1 MMKKLYFTSDWHFSH
16 GNIVKFCPTF
26 RPEYGKD
33 DPQKM
38 NEYLIDVWNAT
49 VRPDDVVYNL
59 GDVSFAKDKKD
70 IISVLERL
78 NGEHHLILGNHD
90 TLIKQHKAEFLSLK
104 KHDGKPL
111 LSSIQDYAKVRL
123 RDGGHT
129 LILSHYPMI
138 EWEGCHKGWYHL
150 YGHLH
155 DRLAKVRGRALNVG
169 FDLHGRLLSLDEIDE
184 FLAQLPKV
192 GHFDK
197 DEQLA
202 CADLVQTKTNIKA
215 LLAYLNQQ
223 TPSLF

>member
-1 MMKKLYFTSDWHFSH
+1 MKKLYFTSDWHFSH

-70 IISVLERL
+70 IIAVLERL

-197 DEQLA
+197 DVALTSSDIHA
-202 CADLVQTKTNIKA
+202 TAYAIKQA
-215 LLAYLNQQ
+215 MAEING
-223 TPSLF
+223 SSGVLF

>member
-1 MMKKLYFTSDWHFSH
+1 MKKLYFTSDWHFSH

-49 VRPDDVVYNL
+49 VCPDDVVYNL

-70 IISVLERL
+70 IIAVLERL

-111 LSSIQDYAKVRL
+111 LSSIQDYAKLRL

-169 FDLHGRLLSLDEIDE
+169 FDLHGRLLGLDEIDE

-192 GHFDK
+192 GHFEKGVALTSPDIH
-197 DEQLA
+197 A
-202 CADLVQTKTNIKA
+202 TAYAIKQA
-215 LLAYLNQQ
+215 MAEINGG
-223 TPSLF
+223 SGVLF